1 MLKVVTV
8 TGNSFEFDADTWQS
22 CNPGLMLFKSGAIV
36 AEFSDFQSVQV
47 VPPPVAQTP
56 TPTPTP
62 EPEPEPEPPILEDGE
77 PSEDAPVE
85 P

>member
-22 CNPGLMLFKSGAIV
+22 CNPGLMLFRSGAIV

-47 VPPPVAQTP
+47 VPAPVAP
-56 TPTPTP
+56 EPTPTP
-62 EPEPEPEPPILEDGE
+62 EPEPPIPQEGE

>member
-8 TGNSFEFDADTWQS
+8 TGNSFEFDADAWQS
-22 CNPGLMLFKSGAIV
+22 CKPGLMLFKSGAIV

-47 VPPPVAQTP
+47 VTPPVAP
-56 TPTPTP
+56 GPTP
-62 EPEPEPEPPILEDGE
+62 EPEPEPPIPEEGE
-77 PSEDAPVE
+77 PSEDAAVE